1 MSTMK
6 ITLDAAMRARDVS
19 PPAAVDQSA
28 GDGSTGVDCTG
39 DGSTGDGSTGDGS
52 TGDGSTGGRGP
63 EAAARGRA
71 GGGF

>member
-52 TGDGSTGGRGP
+52 TGGRGP